1 MLPLR
6 PWARNPQPAA
16 RAFCTQSASI
26 MPPTTYRCPSTVS
39 SETGV
44 VRIWPLLRPGTER
57 ICMVPSA
64 NPMLCNRMTMRL
76 AAFSHRGTNLRF
88 RPYSPSSCHIFSF
101 TPAGAVVLQWGL
113 ACGDTHRDYFYDKKF
128 PMSKEDRQELIAS
141 VAWEIAEF
149 QDAGSLVDEAIA
161 QHMGINRTDQRC
173 LGLLSFNGPMGAGQL
188 AAATELSPVR

>member
-1 MLPLR
+1 M
-6 PWARNPQPAA
+6 
-16 RAFCTQSASI
+16 
-26 MPPTTYRCPSTVS
+26 
-39 SETGV
+39 
-44 VRIWPLLRPGTER
+44 
-57 ICMVPSA
+57 
-64 NPMLCNRMTMRL
+64 
-76 AAFSHRGTNLRF
+76 
-88 RPYSPSSCHIFSF
+88 
-101 TPAGAVVLQWGL
+101 GL

-188 AAATELSPVR
+188 AAATELQSWCDTAALDRLERLGYVRRVRSLTIGVASW